1 MRIVV
6 GLHENSSA
14 ETVAAALVDA
24 GAISVRSTA
33 PAQPRVL
40 VAEFPAAEA
49 PAERAAQTAD
59 QSELIERVSKLPG
72 VRYAEPDEMQTAF

>member
-14 ETVAAALVDA
+14 EAVTAALVDA

-33 PAQPRVL
+33 PAQPGVL
-40 VAEFPAAEA
+40 VAEFP
-49 PAERAAQTAD
+49 PAEH
-59 QSELIERVSKLPG
+59 QSELIERVSSLPG

>member
-14 ETVAAALVDA
+14 EAVSAALVDA
-24 GAISVRSTA
+24 GATSVRSTA

-40 VAEFPAAEA
+40 IAEFSPREA
-49 PAERAAQTAD
+49 RGAGQD
-59 QSELIERVSKLPG
+59 ELIERVRKVPG

>member
-14 ETVAAALVDA
+14 EAVAAALVGA
-24 GAISVRSTA
+24 GAISARSTG

-40 VAEFPAAEA
+40 VAEFP
-49 PAERAAQTAD
+49 PAED
-59 QSELIERVSKLPG
+59 QGELIERVSSLPG
-72 VRYAEPDEMQTAF
+72 VRYAEPDEMQTSF

>member
-24 GAISVRSTA
+24 GATSVRSTA

-49 PAERAAQTAD
+49 PAERAD